1 MTIYVPPL
9 LPTCQWLPVASRRDC
24 QTQLIKK
31 ITGNVDGTSLY
42 FLSSPGDLNELVK
55 LGSHGVR
62 GKVDTLNGLI
72 PAYLSSHHS
81 CHFTLSSE
89 HSSDLRNIPCWLTP
103 LSPIKLISQPIM
115 FFLPLANLHWTFKTE
130 LRCQFFKKSFVASS
144 EWISRASSVTPIT
157 LCRVLYH
164 ST

>member
-42 FLSSPGDLNELVK
+42 FLSSPGDLNESAK
-55 LGSHGVR
+55 LGSNGVR
-62 GKVDTLNGLI
+62 GKVDTLNDLI

-81 CHFTLSSE
+81 CHFTLSNE
-89 HSSDLRNIPCWLTP
+89 HSSDLRNIPCWLIP
-103 LSPIKLISQPIM
+103 LSPIETDLSAYNVLSTFGQPLVNLQNWTEVSILQEVFRDLI
-115 FFLPLANLHWTFKTE
+115 
-130 LRCQFFKKSFVASS
+130 
-144 EWISRASSVTPIT
+144 
-157 LCRVLYH
+157 RVD
-164 ST
+164 